1 MAAGKFITF
10 EGGEGSG
17 KSTQA
22 SLLALSLSKQGLE
35 ALLTREP
42 GGSPFAERL
51 RALLLDPMTEPH
63 AALAEALVFYA
74 ARADHLER
82 VIRPALAAGRWVLSD
97 RFSDS
102 TRVYQGLAGS
112 LDRKSIDALEAL
124 VVGATMPQLTIIIDV
139 PAEVGLARAA
149 VRRTATPA
157 PARAGTIADRFEGR
171 DIAFHRRLRQGFL
184 DIARDDPKRCVV
196 VDGLKSREEIAATV
210 WAAVAARFL
219 AGAD

>member
-1 MAAGKFITF
+1 
-10 EGGEGSG
+10 
-17 KSTQA
+17 
-22 SLLALSLSKQGLE
+22 
-35 ALLTREP
+35 
-42 GGSPFAERL
+42 
-51 RALLLDPMTEPH
+51 
-63 AALAEALVFYA
+63 
-74 ARADHLER
+74 
-82 VIRPALAAGRWVLSD
+82 
-97 RFSDS
+97 
-102 TRVYQGLAGS
+102 VYQGLAGS